1 MLWTRH
7 EVKIMSQKNAQ
18 AKRQQKCKLQA
29 ASEPEENMIYAAE
42 NSSIKVLAQ
51 KRKEE
56 AKQTLYL
63 NRV

>member
-1 MLWTRH
+1 MSH
-7 EVKIMSQKNAQ
+7 ENGKAGH
-18 AKRQQKCKLQA
+18 RQKCKL
-29 ASEPEENMIYAAE
+29 SAE
-42 NSSIKVLAQ
+42 SIPHGCTIVVGKSSNSKVSLQ